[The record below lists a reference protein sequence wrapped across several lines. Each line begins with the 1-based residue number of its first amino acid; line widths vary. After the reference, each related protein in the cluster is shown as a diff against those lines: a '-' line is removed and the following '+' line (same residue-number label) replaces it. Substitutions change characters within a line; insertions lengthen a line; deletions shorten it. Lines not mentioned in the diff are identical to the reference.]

1 MGFVVRALVLCA
13 LTLGTL
19 AAVPSGDLG
28 RFLDRMRA
36 AAGPVWNAHFVSVS
50 RLILEGETTVVESE
64 SRGLAFV
71 LRRCNGE
78 LCSGSYFDGTH
89 LYAIDINDSAVRSG
103 DAEPYL
109 RSLRLVASLG
119 FLSPSFPSQQNGRIV
134 DGGMATF
141 RGARYRTFYITDT
154 IALPLR
160 IYVDPRNALIRYARD
175 MGGDDTFEYRDY
187 RRADGLDVPYEV
199 LHNGATLER
208 YDDRTA
214 VASTFHAPHGLVPHF
229 AGAAATIPTDPSHV
243 TPVVDCT
250 IGGIPTRCLID
261 TGNSGMSISTE
272 LAARIGSSVLGTYH
286 VRGLGDYS
294 TQVVRAGPLQVG
306 NATFPDAYYVVLNDV
321 SRYGYDVVLG
331 ADFVAS
337 SGPTIDAHNHTIAL
351 GAPVAANSISVPLS
365 FENFVPVVNVRLGD
379 VDARLAVDTGD
390 ESNINLSYVFY
401 SKHPTLFSITERR
414 LVGGI
419 GGTSVE
425 LIGNIP
431 QVQIGPYQAGHQTI
445 GTTQMLHGTAL
456 GHIGAAFLQ
465 QFTVQFDY
473 DAGELHLLPVPP
485 TPTP

>member
-1 MGFVVRALVLCA
+1 MGFVVRVLVLCA
-13 LTLGTL
+13 LTVGTL
-19 AAVPSGDLG
+19 AATPSGDLS

-50 RLILEGETTVVESE
+50 RLDLDGETSIVESE
-64 SRGLAFV
+64 SHGLAFV

-78 LCSGSYFDGTH
+78 LCSGSYFDGSH
-89 LYAIDINDSAVRSG
+89 LYALDINGSVVRTSEG
-103 DAEPYL
+103 EPYL
-109 RSLRLVASLG
+109 RALRLVASLG

-160 IYVDPRNALIRYARD
+160 IYVDPQTALVRYARD
-175 MGGDDTFEYRDY
+175 IGGDDTFEYRDY
-187 RRADGLDVPYEV
+187 RRADGFDVPFEV
-199 LHNGATLER
+199 RHNGATLER

-214 VASTFHAPHGLVPHF
+214 VASTFHAPRGLVPHF
-229 AGAAATIPTDPSHV
+229 AGAAAPIATDPSHV

-250 IGGIPTRCLID
+250 IAGVPTRCLID
-261 TGNSGMSISTE
+261 TGNSGMSISSE
-272 LAARIGSSVLGTYH
+272 LAAQLGTNVIGNYH

-306 NATFPDAYYVVLNDV
+306 NATFPDAYYVVLNDI
-321 SRYGYDVVLG
+321 SRYGYQVVLG

-337 SGPTIDAHNHTIAL
+337 SGLTIDAHDHTIAL
-351 GAPVAANSISVPLS
+351 GAPIASNAISVPLS

-379 VDARLAVDTGD
+379 IDARLAVDTGD
-390 ESNINLSYVFY
+390 ESNINLAYGFY
-401 SKHPTLFSITERR
+401 TKHPTLFSVTERR

-425 LIGNIP
+425 LMGNIP
-431 QVQIGPYQAGHQTI
+431 QVQIGPYQAGSQTI

-456 GHIGAAFLQ
+456 GHIGAAFLR

-473 DAGELHLLPVPP
+473 EAGELHLLPVPP
-485 TPTP
+485 SP